1 MIVDGGVEP
10 GQLTGVTQPPI
21 FATEAEA
28 VGPLRAVRRHLI
40 TGERV
45 EPLSLLLGWEQ
56 TLSGAQ
62 RSSVDQQVL
71 DRRDYPAGRPPPG
84 RVPVSSVTDLSVV
97 LALEG
102 VALRVRI
109 GKGRVR
115 VGERGLLEAERF
127 YNPFAVEVANRL
139 AAHLLEDETEQHRVC
154 VGVLKFGAR
163 IERRRV
169 LYTKLH
175 QLFGPPNPL
184 RIGEKLILPLLVEG
198 VAGDP
203 AGHVRHLAQ
212 RNLITIRDALEVL
225 IYRVIEREEPISCG
239 LEEQADGEG
248 LGDAADPLVHVG

>member
-1 MIVDGGVEP
+1 MVVDGGVEP

-62 RSSVDQQVL
+62 RSSVDQQVI
-71 DRRDYPAGRPPPG
+71 DRRDHRAGRPPPG
-84 RVPVSSVTDLSVV
+84 RVPVGSVERLSVF

-109 GKGRVR
+109 GKSRVR

-127 YNPFAVEVANRL
+127 YNPFAVEVPNRL
-139 AAHLLEDETEQHRVC
+139 AAHLLEDETEQHRIC

-169 LYTKLH
+169 LYTYLR
-175 QLFGPPNPL
+175 QLSGLPDPL
-184 RIGEKLILPLLVEG
+184 RPGEK
-198 VAGDP
+198 
-203 AGHVRHLAQ
+203 
-212 RNLITIRDALEVL
+212 
-225 IYRVIEREEPISCG
+225 
-239 LEEQADGEG
+239 
-248 LGDAADPLVHVG
+248 